1 MNQENKSTTP
11 SETSWE
17 YVSFFSVLFPT
28 EPEPG
33 FAHQEKKNKSLTIKN
48 EDYRS
53 AAHILHATSYKSRMN
68 QESKSTTPS
77 KT

>member
-1 MNQENKSTTP
+1 MDQKIKSTTP
-11 SETSWE
+11 QKR
-17 YVSFFSVLFPT
+17 FGNLFLFSVLFPT

-33 FAHQEKKNKSLTIKN
+33 FAHQEKKNKTIKS

-53 AAHILHATSYKSRMN
+53 AARILHATSYKSRMN

>member
-11 SETSWE
+11 SETSWDS
-17 YVSFFSVLFPT
+17 VSFFSVLFPT

-33 FAHQEKKNKSLTIKN
+33 FAHQEKKNKTIKS
-48 EDYRS
+48 EAYRS
-53 AAHILHATSYKSRMN
+53 AARILHATSYKSRMN

>member
-11 SETSWE
+11 SETSWNLLL
-17 YVSFFSVLFPT
+17 FSVLFPT

-33 FAHQEKKNKSLTIKN
+33 FAHQEKKNKTIKS

-53 AAHILHATSYKSRMN
+53 AARILHATSCKSRMN